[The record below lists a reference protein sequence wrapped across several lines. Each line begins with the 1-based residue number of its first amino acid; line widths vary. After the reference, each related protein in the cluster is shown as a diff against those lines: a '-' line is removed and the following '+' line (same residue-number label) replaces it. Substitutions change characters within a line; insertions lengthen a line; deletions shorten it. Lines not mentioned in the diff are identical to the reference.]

1 MSTDYLLGLTD
12 DPHPAV
18 QLPNGVDPPA
28 VSSPDLPGWAGLS
41 ARSRRAVRQMVDE
54 LAESERAA
62 SARAPSRFAQWLAE
76 ALAERGWSQRELA
89 RRIGTSP
96 ESVSRWNRRVRPAPA
111 RCEAI
116 ARELDV
122 APEEVLMLAGHD
134 TAAPEP

>member
-1 MSTDYLLGLTD
+1 MAAELL
-12 DPHPAV
+12 
-18 QLPNGVDPPA
+18 VDVTTA
-28 VSSPDLPGWAGLS
+28 LA
-41 ARSRRAVRQMVDE
+41 AEHHE

-122 APEEVLMLAGHD
+122 APEQVLMLAGHD
-134 TAAPEP
+134 TAAPEPKPGSTGD